1 MARWRRKG
9 TERQLREMQES
20 LEGGP
25 LRERTQVSGAGWGQ
39 DEKLQEEKEGRRR
52 ENLEAEARQ
61 AGPGEGEARDRELRK
76 KDAPPHVVPTQ
87 RRAPTA
93 GRLEQQ
99 QRHADPWAC
108 CLLSDGEGLL
118 PRGHQS

>member
-20 LEGGP
+20 REGGP

-61 AGPGEGEARDRELRK
+61 AGPGEGAGEGQRTEEEGCS
-76 KDAPPHVVPTQ
+76 APRGTHAAESAHSWTPRTAAAP
-87 RRAPTA
+87 RRPL
-93 GRLEQQ
+93 G
-99 QRHADPWAC
+99 
-108 CLLSDGEGLL
+108 LLSA
-118 PRGHQS
+118 Q

>member
-1 MARWRRKG
+1 MKSPKKKRK
-9 TERQLREMQES
+9 
-20 LEGGP
+20 
-25 LRERTQVSGAGWGQ
+25 
-39 DEKLQEEKEGRRR
+39 EEEGRIWKQKQGRPVPER
-52 ENLEAEARQ
+52 VQ
-61 AGPGEGEARDRELRK
+61 VRDRELRK

>member
-1 MARWRRKG
+1 
-9 TERQLREMQES
+9 MQES
-20 LEGGP
+20 REGGP
-25 LRERTQVSGAGWGQ
+25 LRERTQVSGAGWGR
-39 DEKLQEEKEGRRR
+39 DEKLPEEKEGRRR